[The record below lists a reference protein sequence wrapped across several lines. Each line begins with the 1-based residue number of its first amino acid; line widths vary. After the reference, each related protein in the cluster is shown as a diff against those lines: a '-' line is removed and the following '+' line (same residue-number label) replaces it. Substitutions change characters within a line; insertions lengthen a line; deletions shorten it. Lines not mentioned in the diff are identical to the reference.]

1 MANDYDI
8 AGITA
13 SHNIYILRSVVEDLV
28 KGFYCCIH
36 EHRHIA
42 TAYTDIATAIAA
54 LAEILD
60 DIETADTS
68 RPVRRHATPIF
79 P

>member
-68 RPVRRHATPIF
+68 RPVRHHATPIF